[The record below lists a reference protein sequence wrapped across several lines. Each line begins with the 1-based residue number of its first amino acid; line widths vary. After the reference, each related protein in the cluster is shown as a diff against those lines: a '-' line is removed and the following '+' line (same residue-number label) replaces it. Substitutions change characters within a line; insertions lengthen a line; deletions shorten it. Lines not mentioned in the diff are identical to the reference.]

1 MTLSV
6 FMNEESSWPKETIVE
21 TDEPFIDD
29 RGEIRPIVDVP
40 NQSVGIL
47 FTKKGAVRANHYHK
61 TDWHYCYIV
70 SGSIDYYER
79 PLGSKE
85 KPKHVKINAGQTFFT
100 PPLVEHV
107 MLFPEDTVF
116 LTISRNP
123 RTHEVYEND
132 IVRVDLLKD
141 I

>member
-1 MTLSV
+1 MSLAV
-6 FMNEESSWPKETIVE
+6 FSDEQNNWPKETIVK
-21 TDEPFIDD
+21 TDAPFIDD
-29 RGEIRPIVDVP
+29 RGEIRPIIDVP
-40 NQSVGIL
+40 NQSVGII
-47 FTKKGAVRANHYHK
+47 FTNKGAIRANHYHK
-61 TDWHYCYIV
+61 TDWHYCYII

-85 KPKHVKINAGQTFFT
+85 KPNCIKIHAGETFFT
-100 PPLVEHV
+100 PPMVEHV

-123 RTHEVYEND
+123 RTHDLYESD
-132 IVRVDLLKD
+132 IVRVDILKD